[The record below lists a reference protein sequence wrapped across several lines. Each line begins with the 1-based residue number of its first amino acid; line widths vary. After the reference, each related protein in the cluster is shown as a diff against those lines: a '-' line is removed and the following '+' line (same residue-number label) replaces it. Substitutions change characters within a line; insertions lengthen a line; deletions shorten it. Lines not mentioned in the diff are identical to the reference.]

1 MSVMLPRA
9 QLWTVQEVA
18 ERLRV
23 SLPMVWKLIYSGELG
38 SVKVGRVRRVS
49 EAQLSEYVQRLEAA
63 R

>member
-1 MSVMLPRA
+1 MLPRA